1 MAIKYQKYDPS
12 FKLALV
18 EEYYE
23 EYNKCRITK
32 SEFAHSKGIS
42 DSTFN
47 DWCVKYIRDKDRY
60 FNTDTDIVEF
70 NSKNDS
76 KFIKLSEDNI
86 VSSSPVISAHECKI
100 TLKYKDVLLE
110 FNSSD
115 LNRVMEI
122 IRRW

>member
-12 FKLALV
+12 YKLALV

-23 EYNKCRITK
+23 EYSKCRITK

-47 DWCVKYIRDKDRY
+47 DWCVKYQRDKDRY

-70 NSKNDS
+70 NSNNDS

-86 VSSSPVISAHECKI
+86 LSLPTVSTNESKI
-100 TLKYKDVLLE
+100 TLKYKDVSLE

-115 LNRVMEI
+115 LNRIMEI